1 MLWVRSDV
9 PAGSV
14 FAKAVETE
22 TVYSDVMR
30 PLFPVFPLLRYG
42 VAMLLLLPGLV
53 MAAPVI
59 VLKVDGVIAPAS
71 ADFIERGLR
80 DAAAENPSLVI
91 LQVDTPG
98 GLDSS
103 MRQIIRE
110 ILASPVPVAV
120 FVAPSGARAASA
132 GTYILYASHIAAMA
146 PGTNL
151 GAATPIRI
159 DGLPEQPRPRA
170 EPETKPE
177 TSPDSN
183 TTGRDQKIQD
193 DARFPVE
200 DTMSRKAVHDAA
212 AYIRSLAQLRGRN
225 ADWAE
230 RAVREAVSLS
240 AVEALN
246 LKVIDYIAAD
256 VPELL
261 KQVNNRKVLVLGRE
275 QVLDTT
281 SATIRFVEPDWRTQ
295 LLAVITNPSVA
306 YILMLIGIYGLF
318 FELSNPGFVLPGV
331 AGAICLLLAL
341 YSFQLLPVSYTG
353 VALILLGIAFMAA
366 EAFFPSF
373 GALGIGGIIA
383 FAVGSLM
390 LIETNLPGYGIP
402 LSLVAGV
409 TLASVVFLVF
419 VIGIARKAHRS
430 PVVSGRE
437 ALIGAIG
444 EMLEDA
450 PAEGMARVQGELWKV
465 RCAQPLLRGQKV
477 RVTGI
482 DGLVLQVT
490 AAER

>member
-1 MLWVRSDV
+1 
-9 PAGSV
+9 
-14 FAKAVETE
+14 
-22 TVYSDVMR
+22 MR
-30 PLFPVFPLLRYG
+30 LLFPVFPLLRLLQLG
-42 VAMLLLLPGLV
+42 SAMLLLLPGLIA
-53 MAAPVI
+53 AAPVM

-80 DAAAENPSLVI
+80 DAAAEGASLIV
-91 LQVDTPG
+91 LRMDTPG

-103 MRQIIRE
+103 MRRIVRE
-110 ILASPVPVAV
+110 ILASPVPVAA

-151 GAATPIRI
+151 GAATPVRI
-159 DGLPEQPRPRA
+159 GGSPEQPRPGA
-170 EPETKPE
+170 EPRTDPETKPGAGAESSASQHGAKTGE
-177 TSPDSN
+177 T
-183 TTGRDQKIQD
+183 RDKD
-193 DARFPVE
+193 NLPLEDA
-200 DTMSRKAVHDAA
+200 MSRKTVHDAA

-240 AVEALN
+240 AAEALD
-246 LKVIDYIAAD
+246 LKVIDYVAAD

-261 KQVNNRKVLVLGRE
+261 KQVNNRKVSVLGRE
-275 QVLDTT
+275 QVLDTA
-281 SATIRFVEPDWRTQ
+281 SAMVRIVEPDWRTQ
-295 LLAVITNPSVA
+295 LLAVITDPSIA

-353 VALILLGIAFMAA
+353 IALILLGIAFMIA

-383 FAVGSLM
+383 FAAGSLM
-390 LIETNLPGYGIP
+390 LIETDLPGYGIP

-409 TLASVVFLVF
+409 TLASAVFLVF
-419 VIGIARKAHRS
+419 VVGAALKAYRS
-430 PVVSGRE
+430 PIVSGRE
-437 ALIGAIG
+437 ALVGATG

-450 PAEGMARVQGELWKV
+450 AAEGMARVQGELWKV

-490 AAER
+490 SAEK

>member
-1 MLWVRSDV
+1 MRPTS
-9 PAGSV
+9 
-14 FAKAVETE
+14 AKAVGGE
-22 TVYSDVMR
+22 TVYSDLMR
-30 PLFPVFPLLRYG
+30 LLFPVLPLLRYG
-42 VAMLLLLPGLV
+42 GAILLLLPELII
-53 MAAPVI
+53 AAPVM
-59 VLKVDGVIAPAS
+59 VLKVEGVIAPAS
-71 ADFIERGLR
+71 ADFIERGLH
-80 DAAAENPSLVI
+80 DAAAESAPLVV
-91 LQVDTPG
+91 LQIDTPG

-103 MRQIIRE
+103 MRRIIRG
-110 ILASPVPVAV
+110 ILASPVPVAA

-159 DGLPEQPRPRA
+159 NGLPEQPRPA
-170 EPETKPE
+170 TEPDTRPGAG
-177 TSPDSN
+177 PNSN
-183 TTGRDQKIQD
+183 DMQHDRKT
-193 DARFPVE
+193 ANE
-200 DTMSRKAVHDAA
+200 DKLPIEDNMSRKTVHDAA

-246 LKVIDYIAAD
+246 LKVIDYVAPD

-261 KQVNNRKVLVLGRE
+261 KQVNNRKVSVLGRE

-281 SATIRFVEPDWRTQ
+281 SAIVRVVEPDWRTE
-295 LLAVITNPSVA
+295 LLSVITNPSVA

-353 VALILLGIAFMAA
+353 MALILLGIAFMIA

-383 FAVGSLM
+383 FAAGSLM
-390 LIETNLPGYGIP
+390 LIETDLPGYGIP

-409 TLASVVFLVF
+409 TLTSAAFLIF
-419 VIGIARKAHRS
+419 IIGAALHSYRNPI
-430 PVVSGRE
+430 VSGRE
-437 ALIGAIG
+437 TLIGATG

-450 PAEGMARVQGELWKV
+450 AVEGMARVQGELWKV
-465 RCAQPLLRGQKV
+465 RCAQPLSRGQKV

-482 DGLVLQVT
+482 DGLVLQVIS
-490 AAER
+490 AEK